1 MKINNKNRLLSLLTY
16 SLLLFSIILSYGDNP
31 KTNTVI
37 TSNRVEMDSNDKFNI
52 FKFYENVHLEGD
64 DLDAV
69 CDELE
74 VISKKTNA
82 SSTLNDVNS
91 LEKITAIGHVHIKQT
106 NRTIDAG
113 HAVLYPGEGK
123 AVLTQNPKVISDQG
137 IIQGHIITYYKNNG
151 KAYVEGGPNGERPKI
166 TLSNLPDL
174 NKTHQVNETPH
185 ASKDSTSQNKPENN
199 QKQTLPILKKSPIL
213 Q

>member
-1 MKINNKNRLLSLLTY
+1 MKINNKNRLQNILLTY
-16 SLLLFSIILSYGDNP
+16 SLLIFSIILSYGNNE
-31 KTNTVI
+31 KTNTII
-37 TSNRVEMDSNDKFNI
+37 TSNRVEMDSNDKCNI

-74 VISKKTNA
+74 VISKKTDNQ
-82 SSTLNDVNS
+82 SSSLNNIDS

-113 HAVLYPGEGK
+113 HAVLYPAEGK

-174 NKTHQVNETPH
+174 KNTNQTKENNP
-185 ASKDSTSQNKPENN
+185 QNSFQNN
-199 QKQTLPILKKSPIL
+199 QKQTLPILQTSPVL
-213 Q
+213 QKNTNL